1 MKRHNLTPDEREKKL
16 IEATRRLLAGE
27 ISEGDVLRILR
38 RDVLG
43 LNQNDYAKLVGIS
56 RRTLSDMEGDKGN
69 VTLEVMNR
77 VFRPLGLKVCLI
89 PRQSALIEKVMEK
102 ELEEER
108 WQD

>member
-1 MKRHNLTPDEREKKL
+1 MKRHNLTPDEREEKL
-16 IEATRRLLAGE
+16 IEVTRRLLAGE
-27 ISEGDVLRILR
+27 IREGDVLRILR

-43 LNQNDYAKLVGIS
+43 LSQNDYAKLVSIS

-77 VFRPLGLKVCLI
+77 VFRPLGLKVCLM
-89 PRQSALIEKVMEK
+89 PRQPALIEKVMEK